1 MNAGGAL
8 PMLAIMVG
16 AVTGGGLFL
25 LVVALRGLPPAPKN
39 QGPGRLE
46 RQLRQLFSIR
56 GAVALIAGVLVLVAT
71 GWVVAGVGVALLAYS
86 WRSLGG
92 AASERK
98 AMARLESLATW
109 TESLRD
115 TIAGAVGLEQAI
127 PSSIRVAD
135 VSLREPLTKLVDRLH
150 TRVPMHV
157 ALRRFAD
164 DLDDPSADMI
174 IAALIINSRLRGPG
188 LRALLG
194 ALAASVREELDMRR
208 KVNAGRRSTR
218 RSVQIVVAVSVG
230 MAIALAVLDHTFL
243 SPYDSVYGQFM
254 LVIIGA
260 IYAAGILWLRR
271 LATFE
276 TPQRLLGSAGAAAV
290 PAAEPEA
297 VAAWRGGAA

>member
-1 MNAGGAL
+1 MSSSGAL
-8 PMLAIMVG
+8 PMLAILVG

-25 LVVALRGLPPAPKN
+25 LVIALRGLPVRPKN
-39 QGPGRLE
+39 QGPGKLE
-46 RQLRQLFSIR
+46 RQVRELFSVR
-56 GAVALIAGVLVLVAT
+56 GGIALIIGILVLVAT
-71 GWVVAGVGVALLAYS
+71 GWIVAGIGVALLVYS

-98 AMARLESLATW
+98 TMARLESLATW

-194 ALAASVREELDMRR
+194 ALAVSVREELDMRR

-243 SPYDSVYGQFM
+243 SPYDGVYGQFV

-276 TPQRLLGSAGAAAV
+276 TPQRLLGTPGAATV